1 MGFFSAFPIIGSI
14 AEKIIGI
21 IDKEIPDKDLR
32 EKLKT
37 QIQLQLLDLQ
47 KEIVE
52 QIQKEVEERAKV
64 IRAEVNSESW
74 LTRNWRPITML
85 TFLALMVAYYVGLTP
100 PNLDKATVA
109 EMLSVIKIG
118 LGGYIVG
125 RSVEKAVRY
134 LKGK

>member
-85 TFLALMVAYYVGLTP
+85 TFLVLMVAYYVGLTP

-134 LKGK
+134 LKEK

>member
-85 TFLALMVAYYVGLTP
+85 TFLALMVAYYIGLTP